1 MIDSNKLIEICQE
14 IGTVPESNSL
24 FTEGLTR
31 LIGDR
36 NILEMSVGELLE
48 IIQEYKGIFNR
59 IHGGMS

>member
-1 MIDSNKLIEICQE
+1 MTESDLVEICLA
-14 IGTVPESNSL
+14 IGTVAESNSL

>member
-1 MIDSNKLIEICQE
+1 MTESELIEICQE

-36 NILEMSVGELLE
+36 NILEMSVGELFE
-48 IIQEYKGIFNR
+48 IIQKYKGIFNR

>member
-1 MIDSNKLIEICQE
+1 MTESELIEICQE
-14 IGTVPESNSL
+14 IGTVTESNSL